1 MGNIHPQFW
10 GCYMGSGNFTS
21 ALGDFLAAIDGS
33 NLGGGNT
40 AAAMMDSQVID
51 WFKEK
56 MGFPATAGGSLT
68 SGGSMANMV
77 AHTIALNAKAE
88 VNVREEGILAMPQ
101 PLRYYASD
109 QVHSCLKKALETLGL
124 GAKSLTT
131 VPTDNHQRM
140 DITALEQA
148 ITDDIS
154 AGIKPACAIG
164 TVGTTNTGAV
174 DDLNAI
180 AQLCQKYEIWFHVDG
195 CIGAF
200 LRIAPKHRHLSD
212 GIELADSIALD
223 PHKWLHTP
231 FEAGC
236 VLIRD
241 AKRHFETFKMHGEYL
256 QMQTHGVIA
265 GKFLADYSFD
275 LSRGFKA
282 LKIWMSLKENG
293 VKKFGRLI
301 DQNIARAQY
310 LKHLVHENLKLQLV
324 GPVALN
330 IVCFRY
336 ANRKID
342 EADLQA
348 INTEIMLRIQESG
361 LAVPS
366 DTTVA
371 GKHCLRVAI
380 NNHRTILPDLDLLID
395 SVVQHG
401 EDLESEAIDH
411 P

>member
-1 MGNIHPQFW
+1 
-10 GCYMGSGNFTS
+10 
-21 ALGDFLAAIDGS
+21 
-33 NLGGGNT
+33 
-40 AAAMMDSQVID
+40 
-51 WFKEK
+51 
-56 MGFPATAGGSLT
+56 
-68 SGGSMANMV
+68 
-77 AHTIALNAKAE
+77 
-88 VNVREEGILAMPQ
+88 
-101 PLRYYASD
+101 
-109 QVHSCLKKALETLGL
+109 
-124 GAKSLTT
+124 
-131 VPTDNHQRM
+131 
-140 DITALEQA
+140 
-148 ITDDIS
+148 
-154 AGIKPACAIG
+154 
-164 TVGTTNTGAV
+164 
-174 DDLNAI
+174 
-180 AQLCQKYEIWFHVDG
+180 
-195 CIGAF
+195 
-200 LRIAPKHRHLSD
+200 
-212 GIELADSIALD
+212 
-223 PHKWLHTP
+223 
-231 FEAGC
+231 
-236 VLIRD
+236 
-241 AKRHFETFKMHGEYL
+241 MHGEYL

-310 LKHLVHENLKLQLV
+310 LKHLVHESLKLQLEA
-324 GPVALN
+324 PVALN

-401 EDLESEAIDH
+401 EDLENEVIDH

>member
-1 MGNIHPQFW
+1 M
-10 GCYMGSGNFTS
+10 
-21 ALGDFLAAIDGS
+21 
-33 NLGGGNT
+33 
-40 AAAMMDSQVID
+40 
-51 WFKEK
+51 
-56 MGFPATAGGSLT
+56 
-68 SGGSMANMV
+68 
-77 AHTIALNAKAE
+77 
-88 VNVREEGILAMPQ
+88 
-101 PLRYYASD
+101 
-109 QVHSCLKKALETLGL
+109 
-124 GAKSLTT
+124 
-131 VPTDNHQRM
+131 
-140 DITALEQA
+140 
-148 ITDDIS
+148 
-154 AGIKPACAIG
+154 
-164 TVGTTNTGAV
+164 

-324 GPVALN
+324 APVALN

-380 NNHRTILPDLDLLID
+380 NNHRTILPDLDPLID